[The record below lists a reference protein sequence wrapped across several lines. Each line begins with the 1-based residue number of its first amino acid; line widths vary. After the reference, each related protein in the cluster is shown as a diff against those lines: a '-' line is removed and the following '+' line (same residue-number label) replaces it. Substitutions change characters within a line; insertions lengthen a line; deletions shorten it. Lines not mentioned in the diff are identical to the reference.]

1 MLTRP
6 QSSPEPTQPIANAH
20 QEAAILLPDPRT
32 RHPSSINPRSIM
44 LYTQLGGLVSTLARR
59 HQIVHCR
66 MPVDMPAGY
75 EHRKSR
81 EERSHGIIVQTPEHQ
96 TQMLP
101 QPVAVNLKARFLFAR
116 TFEPLTSCHPC
127 RPCRP
132 CRPWGEQGPSPRAPR
147 QSPPRWC
154 RGARPRRWHP
164 PGRCGQP

>member
-6 QSSPEPTQPIANAH
+6 QSSPKPTRPSPTRIKRQPFFCLTVAH
-20 QEAAILLPDPRT
+20 VT
-32 RHPSSINPRSIM
+32 HPRSTM
-44 LYTQLGGLVSTLARR
+44 LYTTRRLVSTLAHH

-66 MPVDMPAGY
+66 MPIDMPAGY

-116 TFEPLTSCHPC
+116 NFEPLTSCHPC

-132 CRPWGEQGPSPRAPR
+132 CRPWGGPGPSPRAPR

-154 RGARPRRWHP
+154 RGARPHRWHP
-164 PGRCGQP
+164 PDRCGQP